1 MAFPRKLLNDG
12 EELVLDLR
20 PHWVALIYPALPL
33 VGSLIFGAVV
43 AAFTDVAAL
52 GWLALVLVFASLVY
66 FGSHWLGWS
75 RTMFVLTTDRIISRR
90 GVLTKSGIEIP
101 LERVNTV
108 FFNQRLLERMVG
120 AGDLALESASERGTQ
135 TFNNVR
141 RPDKVQREIYV
152 QMEANE
158 NRKFDRA
165 GAANRNAGGH
175 GGLSTA
181 EQLEKLHDLL
191 SQGALTPAQFE
202 AEKAKLLGS

>member
-12 EELVLDLR
+12 EDIVLDLR
-20 PHWVALIYPALPL
+20 PHWIALAKPFLFVVVALV
-33 VGSLIFGAVV
+33 VGVV
-43 AAFTDVAAL
+43 AVIVGNTPFE
-52 GWLALVLVFASLVY
+52 VFALILILVALVY
-66 FGSHWLGWS
+66 FTSHALGWS

-101 LERVNTV
+101 LERINTV

-141 RPDKVQREIYV
+141 KPDLVQREIYV

-165 GAANRNAGGH
+165 RGEGPTATA
-175 GGLSTA
+175 GLSA
-181 EQLEKLHDLL
+181 VEQVERLHDLL
-191 SQGALTPAQFE
+191 NKGAITPAQFE
-202 AEKAKLLGS
+202 SEKARILGG

>member
-12 EELVLDLR
+12 EDIVLDLR
-20 PHWVALIYPALPL
+20 PHWIALARPFLL
-33 VGSLIFGAVV
+33 VVV
-43 AAFTDVAAL
+43 
-52 GWLALVLVFASLVY
+52 ALVLGVLAAVLEAPAPVLVGALVLILVALVY
-66 FGSHWLGWS
+66 FGSHALGWS

-101 LERVNTV
+101 LERINTV

-141 RPDKVQREIYV
+141 KPDLVQREIYV

-165 GAANRNAGGH
+165 RGGPAASQ
-175 GGLSTA
+175 GLSSV
-181 EQLEKLHDLL
+181 EQVERLHDLL
-191 SQGALTPAQFE
+191 SRGALTQEQFE
-202 AEKAKLLGS
+202 AERARILGG